1 MLFTFGLYRYDAVLS
16 ARLEEAEARLADSER
31 ARLALAAKLE
41 AAVSAAVG
49 LYTLNSVDP

>member
-1 MLFTFGLYRYDAVLS
+1 LYRYDAVLS